1 MQRFIHI
8 GTKHS
13 ILAFQ
18 ESSYGQAEWGSG
30 QPHLVAGNAA
40 HSRGV
45 GTTRSLKVP
54 SSPNYSVI
62 LG

>member
-45 GTTRSLKVP
+45 GTTRSLRSLP
-54 SSPNYSVI
+54 T
-62 LG
+62 